1 MPCSWPRSS
10 GWRPTASMVLPKMM
24 PTPMPGPIAP
34 KPVARPSTMVF
45 AASLTLPSRAMVLLV
60 VGVDGSTDVEGGK
73 GCEDVG
79 LQRGDQRRLEQV
91 ESDAHR
97 PADDVH
103 GEGGIAQRSRHQ

>member
-34 KPVARPSTMVF
+34 KPVARPSTIVF

-60 VGVDGSTDVEGGK
+60 VGVDGSTDVEGWQCG
-73 GCEDVG
+73 EDVR
-79 LQRGDQRRLEQV
+79 LQGGDQCRLEQI
-91 ESDAHR
+91 EGDAPP
-97 PADDVH
+97 PAEGVH
-103 GEGGIAQRSRHQ
+103 G